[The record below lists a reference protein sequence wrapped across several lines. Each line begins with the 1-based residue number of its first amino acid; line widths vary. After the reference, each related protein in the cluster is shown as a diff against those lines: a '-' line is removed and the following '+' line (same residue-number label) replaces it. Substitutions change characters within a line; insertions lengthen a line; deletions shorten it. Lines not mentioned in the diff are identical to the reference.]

1 MNLLY
6 DGTKLGEGGREGNV
20 VTSGLHNYKA
30 F

>member
-6 DGTKLGEGGREGNV
+6 DGTKLGGKEGNV
-20 VTSGLHNYKA
+20 VATSGLHNNKT